1 MSIIQVPVAVRALS
15 KSEREGVRMEFYVK
29 RDGDV
34 LYFCYAYPDFGQ
46 EYIQK
51 TWIVDPHPIY
61 QPTILVRYHDGADE
75 IVIPKRNLRIFL
87 EQLGLSN
94 DDVWIVSQSSEIVF
108 SIEEILD
115 NGKTKYMDYP
125 SDFIK
130 NEIKSRTFSTTY
142 I

>member
-1 MSIIQVPVAVRALS
+1 MSTIQVPVAVLALS
-15 KSEREGVRMEFYVK
+15 RSERENTRLEFYVK

-61 QPTILVRYHDGADE
+61 QPTILVRYGENNE
-75 IVIPKRNLRIFL
+75 IEIPKRNLRIFK
-87 EQLGLSN
+87 EQLGLSD
-94 DDVWIVSQSSEIVF
+94 DDVWIVSESSETVF
-108 SIEEILD
+108 SIKEILD
-115 NGKTKYMDYP
+115 NGKIRYMDYP
-125 SDFIK
+125 GNLIK